1 MLSKEEL
8 KLHNLN
14 FWTDFKKVMSEF
26 KSINGKRINWLSYP
40 TEMKH
45 VYLRLIADKKIA
57 ALTLDFQFK
66 DESVR
71 DVFWE
76 QMHELKK
83 VISDKMQCE
92 GLWLKN
98 CRSRE
103 IPSFNRIE
111 WRIENVNYLNE
122 KDRLQIYNFLKK
134 KLILFDEFYQEFK
147 EILLFLAK

>member
-14 FWTDFKKVMSEF
+14 FWTDFKKVMSDY
-26 KSINGKRINWLSYP
+26 KSSNGKRINWLSYP

-45 VYLRLIADKKIA
+45 VYLRLIADKKFA

-66 DESVR
+66 DEGIR
-71 DVFWE
+71 AVFWE

-83 VISDKMQCE
+83 VLSDNMQTE
-92 GLWLKN
+92 GLWLEN
-98 CRSRE
+98 CSSRE

-122 KDRLQIYNFLKK
+122 KDRTQIFDFLKT
-134 KLILFDEFYQEFK
+134 KLIQFDEFYQEFK